1 MNQPQQPPDTPQ
13 SAQIMKQASLFAVG
27 GEVGCLTLLI
37 VFAAVFGG
45 LYLDKLL
52 GTKPVLTIIFV
63 LGSAPLALALT
74 FWVAMRA
81 VKRYAPPKSP
91 ASAQPGKTYDEEDNS
106 E

>member
-1 MNQPQQPPDTPQ
+1 MNQQQQPPEKPEVPPF
-13 SAQIMKQASLFAVG
+13 MKQASLFAVG

-45 LYLDKLL
+45 LYLDNIL
-52 GTKPVLTIIFV
+52 GTKPVLTILLV
-63 LGSAPLALALT
+63 LGSAPLALVLT

-81 VKRYAPPKSP
+81 VKRYQPPSP
-91 ASAQPGKTYDEEDNS
+91 PSSSRPAKTYDEEDKS

>member
-1 MNQPQQPPDTPQ
+1 MNQQPQPEKPEVPPF
-13 SAQIMKQASLFAVG
+13 MKQASLFAVG

-45 LYLDKLL
+45 LYLDKLF
-52 GTKPVLTIIFV
+52 GTKPVLTILFV

-81 VKRYAPPKSP
+81 VKRYQPPSSSAPGQP
-91 ASAQPGKTYDEEDNS
+91 AKTYDEEDKS

>member
-1 MNQPQQPPDTPQ
+1 MNQPQQPPDKPQ
-13 SAQIMKQASLFAVG
+13 PAQMMKQAPLFAIG

-37 VFAAVFGG
+37 VIAAVFGG
-45 LYLDKLL
+45 LYLDKLF
-52 GTKPVLTIIFV
+52 GTKPVLTILFV

-81 VKRYAPPKSP
+81 VRRYAPPKSP
-91 ASAQPGKTYDEEDNS
+91 ATMQPAKTYDEEDNS

>member
-1 MNQPQQPPDTPQ
+1 MNQPQQTSEKPQ
-13 SAQIMKQASLFAVG
+13 SAPIMKPASMLTVG
-27 GEVGCLTLLI
+27 GEVAGLTLVI

-45 LYLDKLL
+45 LALDKLF
-52 GTKPVLTIIFV
+52 GTKPVLTILFV

-81 VKRYAPPKSP
+81 VKRYAPPTSTTP
-91 ASAQPGKTYDEEDNS
+91 AQPGKTYDEEDNS

>member
-1 MNQPQQPPDTPQ
+1 MNQSQPPDKPEE
-13 SAQIMKQASLFAVG
+13 SPIIKQASLFAVG

-45 LYLDKLL
+45 LYLDNLL
-52 GTKPVLTIIFV
+52 GTKPVLTILFV
-63 LGSAPLALALT
+63 LGSAPLALVLT

-81 VKRYAPPKSP
+81 VKRYAPPVSTKPGQP
-91 ASAQPGKTYDEEDNS
+91 AKTYDEEDKS

>member
-1 MNQPQQPPDTPQ
+1 MNQPQQPPDKPQ
-13 SAQIMKQASLFAVG
+13 SVQIVQQASLFAVG

-81 VKRYAPPKSP
+81 VKRYSPPKPSTT
-91 ASAQPGKTYDEEDNS
+91 AQPGKIYDEEENS